1 MLLIIHS
8 ITSVEIDK
16 KKAFD
21 RFLFDKKR
29 DTQKKK
35 NQTLIEKQ
43 QEYACRQKDVCV
55 ENK

>member
-16 KKAFD
+16 KKRSIVFFSKEGHA
-21 RFLFDKKR
+21 K
-29 DTQKKK
+29 KKK

>member
-8 ITSVEIDK
+8 ITSVEMNK
-16 KKAFD
+16 KKMGISLD
-21 RFLFDKKR
+21 HFLCCFLR
-29 DTQKKK
+29 KKK
-35 NQTLIEKQ
+35 GHTRKKNE